1 MFFNRVNGKSQ
12 LKCVLQSILIAC
24 FAHGFSLIVAPVV
37 WAAEPFPPEAM
48 PGVSVG
54 GNLPSGYEPS
64 GIVWHSR
71 LQRLFL
77 VSDSGVVSSMNV
89 DGTGVSNWY
98 PGGDIEGITIAQP
111 QSNFIYLGIENP
123 DSIREFNITT
133 GLVTRTFTL
142 TSWMTGASNSGLEA
156 LTFVPNSSDPE
167 GGLFYAGL
175 QATGQIFVFQL
186 PILSSTTSTTVT
198 HIQTIPAR
206 NGITD
211 LSGMHYETSQDVLY
225 AIYDG
230 ANLLRA
236 METDGTLIE
245 EWNLP
250 NINQEGITLKGIE
263 LYICQDSGGVYR
275 HAPFKVFLQ
284 PDLTA
289 DGMVNLRDFALMA
302 SQWGSGSVFDLSD
315 LAIIADYWLECF
327 TTICNGETT
336 EQRENYLRSACMP

>member
-1 MFFNRVNGKSQ
+1 MFFNRVNGKCQ
-12 LKCVLQSILIAC
+12 LKCVLRSILIAC
-24 FAHGFSLIVAPVV
+24 FAHGFSLIVVPVA
-37 WAAEPFPPEAM
+37 WSAEPFPPEAIT
-48 PGVSVG
+48 GVPVG

-77 VSDSGVVSSMNV
+77 VSDGGVVSSMNA
-89 DGTGVSNWY
+89 DGTGVNNWS
-98 PGGDIEGITIAQP
+98 PGGDIEGIAIARP
-111 QSNFIYLGIENP
+111 QSNFVYLGIENP
-123 DSIREFNITT
+123 DGIREFNITT
-133 GLVTRTFTL
+133 GLVRRTFTL
-142 TSWMTGASNSGLEA
+142 TSWMTGPSNSGLEA
-156 LTFVPNSSDPE
+156 LTFVPDSSDPE

-175 QATGQIFVFQL
+175 QATGQIFVFRL

-225 AIYDG
+225 AIHDG

-250 NINQEGITLKGIE
+250 DINQEGITLRGID

-275 HAPFKVFLQ
+275 HSPFKVFPQ
-284 PDLTA
+284 PDLSA
-289 DGMVNLRDFALMA
+289 DGKVNLQDFAYLA
-302 SQWGSGSVFDLSD
+302 AHWDSGGVFDLSD
-315 LAIIADYWLECF
+315 LAAIAYDWLECF
-327 TTICNGETT
+327 TPNCN
-336 EQRENYLRSACMP
+336 